1 MNENYYDVLNVD
13 KKASLQE
20 IRKAY
25 HKLAIKYHP
34 DKSESDPDRF
44 KKISEAY
51 TVLSDNDKKRQYD
64 MTGFSDFLDENPV
77 DLFEQLM
84 KDFKPDMFSNF
95 SDNLNNSFGGGN
107 VKIKTV
113 LYETNIS
120 NDLNDKIKKAVP
132 DIMNTF
138 SNVLLGTE
146 SNVDNPNKVDLVKKL
161 METTS
166 SLFMNNTSSLN
177 EKSNLEDTI
186 FDSVFDNIDS
196 DDNSFNNDDS
206 LIKED
211 IINSNM
217 MRKKPK
223 DLIIKKNILLKD
235 FYDEVQKK
243 YKFKRYDIKGDK
255 EIKISEIIPIPL
267 YYNQV
272 IKFKGKGHILKNY
285 KERGDLIF
293 EPKLIE
299 DDDFKVKDYH
309 LIYAHDISITDLY
322 IEFDHDIILPNNEK
336 LCVKCKDLYKLDNLV
351 DTKINLGLP
360 IPNEDKR
367 GDLYIK
373 YNLIYNDI
381 TNSHLEII
389 LKIFPSLNTYIDDD
403 LLDDTSEVESM
414 YSDSDVNDSDVN
426 DSDVNDSDVND
437 SKESSVN
444 LEEDESNE
452 ED

>member
-1 MNENYYDVLNVD
+1 MNQNYYDILNVD

-20 IRKAY
+20 IKKAY

-51 TVLSDNDKKRQYD
+51 SILSDNDKKRQYD

-95 SDNLNNSFGGGN
+95 SDNLNQSFGNGN
-107 VKIKTV
+107 VKVKTF

-138 SNVLLGTE
+138 SNVLLGKE
-146 SNVDNPNKVDLVKKL
+146 SNVDNPNKVNLVKKL

-166 SLFMNNTSSLN
+166 SLFMNESDTLSN
-177 EKSNLEDTI
+177 KSNLEDSI
-186 FDSVFDNIDS
+186 FNNVFNNDHID
-196 DDNSFNNDDS
+196 DSFNNDNS

-211 IINSNM
+211 IINTNTNI

-243 YKFKRYDIKGDK
+243 YKFKRFDIKED
-255 EIKISEIIPIPL
+255 EEVKINEIIPIPL

-272 IKFKGKGHILKNY
+272 IKFKGKGHTLKNY

-293 EPKLIE
+293 EPILIE
-299 DDDFKVKDYH
+299 NEDFKVKDYH
-309 LIYAHDISITDLY
+309 LIYTHDISIADLY
-322 IEFDHDIILPNNEK
+322 IEFEHDIILPNDTK
-336 LCVKCKDLYKLDNLV
+336 ICIKCKDLYKLSDLV
-351 DTKINLGLP
+351 DKKINLGLP

-373 YNLIYNDI
+373 YNLVYNDI
-381 TNSHLEII
+381 TKSHLDLI

-403 LLDDTSEVESM
+403 LLDDISELESIN
-414 YSDSDVNDSDVN
+414 SDSDINDSDIN
-426 DSDVNDSDVND
+426 DSDINDSDKD
-437 SKESSVN
+437 
-444 LEEDESNE
+444 
-452 ED
+452 

>member
-1 MNENYYDVLNVD
+1 MNENYYDILDVD
-13 KKASLQE
+13 KKASLHE
-20 IRKAY
+20 IKKAY

-51 TVLSDNDKKRQYD
+51 TILSDTDKKRQYD

-95 SDNLNNSFGGGN
+95 SDNLTDSFGIGN
-107 VKIKTV
+107 VNVKTF

-120 NDLNDKIKKAVP
+120 DDLNDKIKKAVP

-161 METTS
+161 METTT
-166 SLFMNNTSSLN
+166 SLFMKDTSLKKNSD
-177 EKSNLEDTI
+177 LEDNV
-186 FDSVFDNIDS
+186 FDSKFHNIDS
-196 DDNSFNNDDS
+196 DSDSSFNNDNS

-211 IINSNM
+211 IINTNM

-223 DLIIKKNILLKD
+223 DLIIKKNVLLKD
-235 FYDEVQKK
+235 FYDEVEKK
-243 YKFKRYDIKGDK
+243 YKFKRFDIKGEK
-255 EIKISEIIPIPL
+255 EVKIAEIIEIPL

-272 IKFKGKGHILKNY
+272 VKFKAKGHILKNY

-299 DDDFKVKDYH
+299 DEDFKVKDYH
-309 LIYAHDISITDLY
+309 LIYTHDISIADLY
-322 IEFDHDIILPNNEK
+322 IEFDYDIILPNDEK
-336 LCVKCKDLYKLDNLV
+336 LCVKCKDLHKLDNLV
-351 DTKINLGLP
+351 DKREDFGLP

-373 YNLIYNDI
+373 YNVIYNDI
-381 TNSHLEII
+381 TNNQLDVI

-403 LLDDTSEVESM
+403 LLDNTSDVESI
-414 YSDSDVNDSDVN
+414 YSESDLNESDSNNSESNDSN
-426 DSDVNDSDVND
+426 
-437 SKESSVN
+437 ES
-444 LEEDESNE
+444 
-452 ED
+452 

>member
-1 MNENYYDVLNVD
+1 MNENYYTILNVD
-13 KKASLQE
+13 KKASLHE
-20 IRKAY
+20 IKKAY

-34 DKSESDPDRF
+34 DKSESDPDKF

-51 TVLSDNDKKRQYD
+51 SILSDIDKKRQYD
-64 MTGFSDFLDENPV
+64 MTGFSNFSDDNPV

-95 SDNLNNSFGGGN
+95 SDNLNHSFGNGSCGGS
-107 VKIKTV
+107 VKVKTF

-120 NDLNDKIKKAVP
+120 DDLNDKIKKAVP

-138 SNVLLGTE
+138 SNVLLGRE
-146 SNVDNPNKVDLVKKL
+146 NNVDNPNKVNLVKKL

-166 SLFMNNTSSLN
+166 SLFMNDMGNLSSD
-177 EKSNLEDTI
+177 SNLEDSI
-186 FDSVFDNIDS
+186 FEDVLDNDQC
-196 DDNSFNNDDS
+196 DDSFNNNNS

-211 IINSNM
+211 IINTNTNI
-217 MRKKPK
+217 MRKKPR

-243 YKFKRYDIKGDK
+243 YKFKRFDIKGDD
-255 EIKISEIIPIPL
+255 EVKINEIIPIPL

-272 IKFKGKGHILKNY
+272 IKFKGKGHTLKNY

-299 DDDFKVKDYH
+299 NDDFKVKDYH
-309 LIYAHDISITDLY
+309 LIYTHDISIADLY
-322 IEFDHDIILPNNEK
+322 IEFEHDIILPNDTK
-336 LCVKCKDLYKLDNLV
+336 LSIKCKDLYKLDNLV
-351 DTKINLGLP
+351 DKRIELGLP
-360 IPNEDKR
+360 IPYEDKR

-373 YNLIYNDI
+373 YNLIYNDV
-381 TNSHLEII
+381 TNSHLDLI

-403 LLDDTSEVESM
+403 LLDNNSEIESIDSENDSELNDSESM
-414 YSDSDVNDSDVN
+414 N
-426 DSDVNDSDVND
+426 

-444 LEEDESNE
+444 LEDDESTGY
-452 ED
+452 D